1 MIRYIYT
8 FLFCSTIICYGQ
20 GLSSSDSCFYVKK
33 YDHFIL
39 NEWHNLVE
47 NSSKNEFKI
56 EIRNSE
62 TTTFYYCL
70 FDSATYIVDV
80 TSYSVRNGVKFDL
93 AKWEYS
99 LYQNFSIKDIEQT
112 QGIRDGHF
120 IKSGFIPIKE
130 EVTQDCCG
138 KTLKRLF
145 VFRDNNWLVYT
156 YFYSGKKLQKVE
168 GKDENSNLVE
178 EIIIY

>member
-1 MIRYIYT
+1 M
-8 FLFCSTIICYGQ
+8 ICYGQ
-20 GLSSSDSCFYVKK
+20 ELSSSDSCFYVKK
-33 YDHFIL
+33 YNHFIL

-62 TTTFYYCL
+62 TKTFYCCL
-70 FDSATYIVDV
+70 FDSTTYIVDV
-80 TSYSVRNGVKFDL
+80 ISYSVRNNVKFDI

-99 LYQNFSIKDIEQT
+99 LYQNFSIKTVEQT
-112 QGIRDGHF
+112 QGIRDGNF
-120 IKSGFIPIKE
+120 INSRLIPTKE

-138 KTLKRLF
+138 KTLSRLF
-145 VFRDNNWLVYT
+145 VFRDGHRLVYT
-156 YFYSGKKLQKVE
+156 YFYLGQKLQKVE

-178 EIIIY
+178 EIIIYWE